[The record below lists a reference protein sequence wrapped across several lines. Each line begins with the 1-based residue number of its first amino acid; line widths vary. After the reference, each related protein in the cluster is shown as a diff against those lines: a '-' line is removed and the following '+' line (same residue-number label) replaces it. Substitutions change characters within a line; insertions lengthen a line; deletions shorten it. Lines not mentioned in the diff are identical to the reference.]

1 MGAHVICGWL
11 RLPGCVSEERAPKTP
26 CEHHPPIVL
35 VLR

>member
-26 CEHHPPIVL
+26 KTKTRI
-35 VLR
+35 